1 MDSSLINLI
10 VAVLFFII
18 GAAVMGLIWYFQ
30 VVMRK
35 GRKGSKKSA
44 ALDDDQTEIARLI
57 RDNKTQDLVVE
68 MEGNPYK
75 SVHELNPGLQR
86 RLSFTST
93 VLVKW
98 LAEPAPEPAPSGEAG
113 EGSQEASPAV
123 TVPIAEGTESPE
135 AHAGFIAPFA
145 EEPETDVVPV
155 STNLSDVVGGI
166 LNPAPQPLPQFKS
179 IAMQINDI
187 LQAQLAGTAMESR
200 GITVNDAPDHGV
212 MVTLD
217 GNKYPGL
224 KDVPDEEVRKAI
236 RAAVLEWETRK

>member
-18 GAAVMGLIWYFQ
+18 GAAVVGLIWYFQ
-30 VVMRK
+30 AVMGK
-35 GRKGSKKSA
+35 GRKGLKKSSP
-44 ALDDDQTEIARLI
+44 LGEDQTEIAHLI

-68 MEGNPYK
+68 MEGNTYK
-75 SVHELNPGLQR
+75 SVHELNPGQQR

-93 VLVKW
+93 VLEKW
-98 LAEPAPEPAPSGEAG
+98 LTAPAPQPAPTGEAQ
-113 EGSQEASPAV
+113 EGSQEASAAV
-123 TVPIAEGTESPE
+123 AVPIAEGTESPG
-135 AHAGFIAPFA
+135 AQAGFIAPFA
-145 EEPETDVVPV
+145 EEPETAVTPV
-155 STNLSDVVGGI
+155 STNLTDVVGGI
-166 LNPAPQPLPQFKS
+166 LNPAPQPPPQFKS

-187 LQAQLAGTAMESR
+187 LQAQLAGTALESR

-224 KDVPDEEVRKAI
+224 KDVPDEDVRKAI